1 MKHLIQIACAALC
14 LAACTEE
21 LAKEISTANNRGKIN
36 VSIINDVSSRV
47 QLDDDCKIVWNEGD
61 TVRIYKA
68 RNNATKLSELWLF
81 DGRTGDAD
89 GTLSFARESETNRYY
104 GSDEYTV
111 AIYPANQTISEGHSS
126 VGQNVYYSIYSFIV
140 PEVQAYMENSYAP
153 ITNLMVAISTEA
165 EPTSLQFNNL
175 MGYIRLSITGTSTVS
190 SIELQGNNNEGIN
203 GRISLFKDN
212 VPSYPFNYEGVG
224 SFQTN
229 ETIWKLVRSGSG
241 LDDSEKKILLDCGEG
256 VVLSPDEPTEFYIG
270 IIPHRFHKG
279 ITAKIHLK
287 NEPVMIQR
295 TSQEL
300 NIERNHIVPMETFIC
315 EPQYTPDDEIWYTST
330 TNKTINITN
339 MNDFGANIISNTYS
353 DGRGIIKFDGPIS
366 KISDKAFFSDEYDET
381 HLTSITIPNNVTEIG
396 KYAFYGCSELSDIH
410 LPENLQNIG
419 IYAFYGCTSLTNV
432 KIPNNIDA
440 IYGNTFGDCKNLE
453 TVILPDGLSSI
464 WKYAFAGCNKLSEIN
479 LPSSLTYIDSYA
491 FSSTSIPA
499 IDISESV
506 TYLGDGIFKGC
517 EKLKNASLPGDI
529 TKIGDEMFSGCHNL
543 SSFNIPSNV
552 TSIGASAFEGCSS
565 LTSINIPSN
574 VTSIGASAFEGCSS
588 LTSINIPSTVTSV
601 DDYAFSGCNISE
613 ISIFYNIGSG
623 VFKDCKSLKKVEIIN
638 EISCIEE
645 ETFCGCTN
653 LYEINIPDT
662 VLSLEDYAFKNC
674 SSLTDIILPAGI
686 IKIGS
691 YAFEGCCNLTTIN
704 LPEGL
709 ETLEQEAFSECSSLT
724 KINIPSSISLLQG
737 GMFYGC
743 SSLTEIIIPAGIQE
757 ICDANGKGAF
767 QGCNSLKTIIIK
779 ANLRGI
785 GSNAFKDCSSLEN
798 IDLSQSTNMWSI
810 NPYAFQGCSNLKS
823 IILPESLRIV
833 HDSAFYD
840 CYSLSNIILPANIST
855 IRSDAFNGCLS
866 LKEIQCKA
874 ATPPSLTITAFAN
887 TPDDMI
893 IYVPEVSLNA
903 YMAAETWAAIAGK
916 LVGYDF

>member
-1 MKHLIQIACAALC
+1 MKHFIQIVCAALC

-36 VSIINDVSSRV
+36 VSIINNVSSRV

-81 DGRTGDAD
+81 DGKTGDAD
-89 GTLSFARESETNRYY
+89 GTLSFARESETNSYY

-111 AIYPANQTISEGHSS
+111 AIYPANQTISEGHSG
-126 VGQNVYYSIYSFIV
+126 VGQNEYYRINSFIV

-203 GRISLFKDN
+203 GKISLFKDN
-212 VPSYPFNYEGVG
+212 IPSYTFNNYKGVG

-229 ETIWKLVRSGSG
+229 ETIWKLVRSERGF
-241 LDDSEKKILLDCGEG
+241 DDSEKKILLDCGEG
-256 VVLSPDEPTEFYIG
+256 VELSPDEPTEFYIG
-270 IIPHRFHKG
+270 MIPHRFSEG

-366 KISDKAFFSDEYDET
+366 KISDKAFFSHKSDET

-396 KYAFYGCSELSDIH
+396 ENAFYGCSELSDIH

-440 IYGNTFGDCKNLE
+440 IYDNTFRECKNLE

-464 WKYAFAGCNKLSEIN
+464 WKYAFAGCNRLSEIN

-529 TKIGDEMFSGCHNL
+529 TKIGDEMFSGCYNL

-565 LTSINIPSN
+565 LTSINIP
-574 VTSIGASAFEGCSS
+574 
-588 LTSINIPSTVTSV
+588 PTVTSV
-601 DDYAFSGCNISE
+601 EDYAFSGCNISE

-691 YAFEGCCNLTTIN
+691 HAFEGCCNLTTIN

-709 ETLEQEAFSECSSLT
+709 ETLKNEAFSECSSLT
-724 KINIPSSISLLQG
+724 TINIPSSISLLYG

-743 SSLTEIIIPAGIQE
+743 SNLTEIIIPAGIQE
-757 ICDANGKGAF
+757 IYDTNGKGAF
-767 QGCNSLKTIIIK
+767 QGCKSLKTIIIK
-779 ANLRGI
+779 ANLRRI

-798 IDLSQSTNMWSI
+798 IDLSQSTDMWSI

-823 IILPESLRIV
+823 IILPESLRNI

-840 CYSLSNIILPANIST
+840 CYSLSNIILPANISR
-855 IRSDAFNGCLS
+855 IDSDAFNGCSS

-874 ATPPSLTITAFAN
+874 ATPPSLTITAFTN

-903 YMAAETWAAIAGK
+903 YKTAETWAAIAGK